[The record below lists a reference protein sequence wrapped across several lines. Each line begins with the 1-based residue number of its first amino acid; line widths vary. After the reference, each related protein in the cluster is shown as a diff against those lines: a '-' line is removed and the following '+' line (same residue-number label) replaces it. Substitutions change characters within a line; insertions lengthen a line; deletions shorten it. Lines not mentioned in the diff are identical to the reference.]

1 MFRSTILLVEIHG
14 SARRHGIADEDI
26 QHARANAMV
35 IEDQDD
41 GTRLYLGASTAGA
54 LLEVVAIVRDDGTE
68 LAIHAMEMRSRYRRL
83 LPGE

>member
-1 MFRSTILLVEIHG
+1 MEIHG

-26 QHARANAMV
+26 HHAIANAMV

-41 GTRLYLGASTAGA
+41 GTG
-54 LLEVVAIVRDDGTE
+54 
-68 LAIHAMEMRSRYRRL
+68 LAIHAMPMRSRYRRL